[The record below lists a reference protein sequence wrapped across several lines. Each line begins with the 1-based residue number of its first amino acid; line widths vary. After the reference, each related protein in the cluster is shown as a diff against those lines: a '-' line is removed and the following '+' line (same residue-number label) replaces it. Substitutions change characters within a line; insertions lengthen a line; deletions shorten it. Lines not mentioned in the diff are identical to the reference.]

1 MHTNYNVLQGVAVWS
16 LRPDSS
22 EWCVV
27 VCCSVLQCVAVYCC
41 QFCVAEC
48 CSVCSS
54 VVLTNVFLLV
64 VCCGVLQCVAAC
76 RSVLQ
81 CAVEIFVLQCGT
93 RDLVLLSDVL

>member
-1 MHTNYNVLQGVAVWS
+1 M
-16 LRPDSS
+16 
-22 EWCVV
+22 
-27 VCCSVLQCVAVYCC
+27 
-41 QFCVAEC
+41 
-48 CSVCSS
+48 CSS

-81 CAVEIFVLQCGT
+81 YAVEIFVLQCGT